1 MLRPF
6 AATCR
11 KTMSN
16 GIVRAIVAGHG
27 DFAAGMISAVDQITG
42 RCNVFVAMTN
52 RDLSVDDITK
62 NLESLIEHTGAGV
75 VFTDLPAGSATVAAR
90 RVQRARQEL
99 VVVTAISLP
108 VLLDFVFQGD
118 VSPNDAA
125 RHAVEKGHGA
135 LAIVGSAG
143 AR

>member
-1 MLRPF
+1 
-6 AATCR
+6 
-11 KTMSN
+11 MSN
-16 GIVRAIVAGHG
+16 AKVRAVVAGHG
-27 DFAAGMISAVDQITG
+27 DFATGMISAVDQITG
-42 RCNVFVAMTN
+42 RGDVFASMTN
-52 RDLSVDDITK
+52 RDLSVDDITR
-62 NLESLIEHTGAGV
+62 NLESLIDHTGAGV

-90 RVQRARQEL
+90 RVQRTHTDL

-118 VSPNDAA
+118 LAAADAA

-135 LAIVGSAG
+135 LAIVGLPG

>member
-1 MLRPF
+1 
-6 AATCR
+6 
-11 KTMSN
+11 MSN
-16 GIVRAIVAGHG
+16 VTVRAVVAGHG
-27 DFAAGMISAVDQITG
+27 DFATGMISAVDQITG
-42 RCNVFVAMTN
+42 RGAVFAAMTN
-52 RDLSVDDITK
+52 RDLSMDDITK
-62 NLESLIEHTGAGV
+62 NLESLIDRSGAAV

-90 RVQRARQEL
+90 RVQRTRPDL

-118 VSPNDAA
+118 LAAADAA

-135 LAIVGSAG
+135 LGIVGLPG

>member
-1 MLRPF
+1 
-6 AATCR
+6 
-11 KTMSN
+11 MSN
-16 GIVRAIVAGHG
+16 ATVRAIVAGHG

-42 RCNVFVAMTN
+42 RGAVFVSMTN
-52 RDLSVDDITK
+52 RDLGVDDITRHLK
-62 NLESLIEHTGAGV
+62 ELLEQTGASV

-90 RVQRARQEL
+90 RVQREMPSL

-118 VSPNDAA
+118 VPSADAA
-125 RHAVEKGHGA
+125 KHAVEKGHGA
-135 LAIVGSAG
+135 LAIVGMAG

>member
-1 MLRPF
+1 MSD
-6 AATCR
+6 AT
-11 KTMSN
+11 
-16 GIVRAIVAGHG
+16 VRAIVAGHG
-27 DFAAGMISAVDQITG
+27 DFATGMISAVEQITG
-42 RCNVFVAMTN
+42 RGNVFAPMTN
-52 RDLSVDDITK
+52 RDLSMEDITK
-62 NLESLIEHTGAGV
+62 NLEALIEHTGAVV

-90 RVQRARQEL
+90 RVQRTKQDL

-118 VSPNDAA
+118 VNAADAA

-135 LAIVGSAG
+135 LAIVGLAG

>member
-1 MLRPF
+1 
-6 AATCR
+6 
-11 KTMSN
+11 MSN
-16 GIVRAIVAGHG
+16 GTVRAIVAGHG

-42 RCNVFVAMTN
+42 HGNVFAPMTN

-62 NLESLIEHTGAGV
+62 SLESLIERTGAGV

-90 RVQRARQEL
+90 RVQRQRQDL

-118 VSPNDAA
+118 VAPPDAA

-135 LAIVGSAG
+135 LAIVGLPG

>member
-1 MLRPF
+1 
-6 AATCR
+6 
-11 KTMSN
+11 MSN
-16 GIVRAIVAGHG
+16 VTVRAVVAGHG
-27 DFAAGMISAVDQITG
+27 DFAAGMISAVEQITG
-42 RCNVFVAMTN
+42 RGAVFAPMTN
-52 RDLSVDDITK
+52 RDLSVDDITR
-62 NLESLIEHTGAGV
+62 NLESLIERSGAAV

-90 RVQRARQEL
+90 RVQRTRPDL

-118 VSPNDAA
+118 LAAADAA

-135 LAIVGSAG
+135 LAIVGLPG

>member
-1 MLRPF
+1 M
-6 AATCR
+6 
-11 KTMSN
+11 MSN
-16 GIVRAIVAGHG
+16 IPVRAIVAGHG
-27 DFAAGMISAVDQITG
+27 DWAAGMISAVEQITG
-42 RCNVFVAMTN
+42 RGEVFAAMTN
-52 RDLSVDDITK
+52 RDLGLDDITRHLK
-62 NLESLIEHTGAGV
+62 ELLEQTGAAV

-90 RVQRARQEL
+90 RMQRERPEL

-118 VSPNDAA
+118 LAAADAA

-135 LAIVGSAG
+135 LAIVGLAG

>member
-1 MLRPF
+1 MSD
-6 AATCR
+6 AT
-11 KTMSN
+11 
-16 GIVRAIVAGHG
+16 VRAIVAGHG
-27 DFAAGMISAVDQITG
+27 DFATGMISAVDQITG
-42 RCNVFVAMTN
+42 RGNVFASMTN
-52 RDLSVDDITK
+52 RDLSMDDITK
-62 NLESLIEHTGAGV
+62 HLESLLDQTGAAV

-90 RVQRARQEL
+90 RVQRTRQDL

-118 VSPNDAA
+118 VNAADAA

-135 LAIVGSAG
+135 LAIVGLAG

>member
-1 MLRPF
+1 
-6 AATCR
+6 
-11 KTMSN
+11 MSDTS
-16 GIVRAIVAGHG
+16 VRAVVAGHG
-27 DFAAGMISAVDQITG
+27 DFAAGMISALDQITG
-42 RCNVFVAMTN
+42 RGVAFAPMTN

-62 NLESLIEHTGAGV
+62 ALDALIARTGAGV

-90 RVQRARQEL
+90 RVQRQRPDL
-99 VVVTAISLP
+99 IVVTAISLP

-118 VSPNDAA
+118 LDAAEAA

-135 LAIVGSAG
+135 LAIVGLPG

>member
-1 MLRPF
+1 
-6 AATCR
+6 
-11 KTMSN
+11 MSN
-16 GIVRAIVAGHG
+16 PRAIVAGHG

-42 RCNVFVAMTN
+42 RGDVFIALTN
-52 RDLSVDDITK
+52 RDLGVDDIAR
-62 NLESLIEHTGAGV
+62 LIGEVIERTGAGV

-90 RVQRARQEL
+90 RVQRDRPTL

-108 VLLDFVFQGD
+108 VLLDFAFQGD
-118 VSPNDAA
+118 VAAAEAA

-135 LAIVGSAG
+135 LAVVGAVG

>member
-1 MLRPF
+1 
-6 AATCR
+6 
-11 KTMSN
+11 MSN
-16 GIVRAIVAGHG
+16 ATVRAIVAGHG
-27 DFAAGMISAVDQITG
+27 DFATGMISAVDQITG
-42 RCNVFVAMTN
+42 RGEAFASMTN

-62 NLESLIEHTGAGV
+62 NLEALLNRTGAAV

-90 RVQRARQEL
+90 RVQRAHPEL

-118 VSPNDAA
+118 LAAADAA

-135 LAIVGSAG
+135 LAIVGLPG

>member
-1 MLRPF
+1 MSE
-6 AATCR
+6 AT
-11 KTMSN
+11 
-16 GIVRAIVAGHG
+16 VRAIVAGHG
-27 DFAAGMISAVDQITG
+27 DFATGMISAVDQITG
-42 RCNVFVAMTN
+42 RGNVFVPMTN
-52 RDLSVDDITK
+52 RDLSMDDITK
-62 NLESLIEHTGAGV
+62 HLEALLDQTGAGV

-90 RVQRARQEL
+90 RMQRARQDL

-118 VSPNDAA
+118 VNAADAA

-135 LAIVGSAG
+135 LAIVGLAG

>member
-1 MLRPF
+1 
-6 AATCR
+6 
-11 KTMSN
+11 MSN
-16 GIVRAIVAGHG
+16 TIVRAVVAGHG
-27 DFAAGMISAVDQITG
+27 DFAAGMISAVEQITG
-42 RCNVFVAMTN
+42 RGDVFASMTN
-52 RDLSVDDITK
+52 RDLGVDDIARH
-62 NLESLIEHTGAGV
+62 LEDLLERTGAGV

-90 RVQRARQEL
+90 RAQRARPGL

-118 VSPNDAA
+118 LAAADAA

-135 LAIVGSAG
+135 LAIVGLAG

>member
-1 MLRPF
+1 
-6 AATCR
+6 
-11 KTMSN
+11 MSN
-16 GIVRAIVAGHG
+16 PIVRAIVAGHG

-42 RCNVFVAMTN
+42 RGGVFVPMTN
-52 RDLSVDDITK
+52 RDLSVDDITN
-62 NLESLIEHTGAGV
+62 NLASLIDHTGAAV

-90 RVQRARQEL
+90 RVQRARPDL

-118 VSPNDAA
+118 LAAADAA

-135 LAIVGSAG
+135 LAIVGLPG